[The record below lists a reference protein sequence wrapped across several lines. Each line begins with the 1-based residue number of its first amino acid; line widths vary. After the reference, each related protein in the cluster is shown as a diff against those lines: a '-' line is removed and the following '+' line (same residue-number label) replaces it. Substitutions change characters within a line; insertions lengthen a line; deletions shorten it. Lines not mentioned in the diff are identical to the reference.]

1 MSSLRNKFIK
11 IFKKILFAIVFTF
24 FLTVLG
30 ILNGVG
36 YQVISLQQISF
47 TIHSNLGYADAV
59 FYCDIIY
66 NPVLFPFYWFSGAGH
81 LSGNFSMM
89 YVPEAYMPG
98 EYGPPVW
105 GLRPQDRYDTYITYM
120 LTWGIAANF
129 IFLLFISLLTEALG
143 KRLIYVIFIFG
154 IIGFVVANFPGAII
168 GLFLGAF
175 TIAYL
180 SFNKSAKSFIENLWI
195 SLWE

>member
-1 MSSLRNKFIK
+1 MK
-11 IFKKILFAIVFTF
+11 IFKKVLFAMAFTF
-24 FLTVLG
+24 FLTILG

-36 YQVISLQQISF
+36 YHVMSIRQISF
-47 TIHSNLGYADAV
+47 TIHSNMGYADAI

-105 GLRPQDRYDTYITYM
+105 GTKPQDRYDTYITYM
-120 LTWGIAANF
+120 VTWGITANL
-129 IFLLFISLLTEALG
+129 ICLLFLSLLIEALE
-143 KRLIYVIFIFG
+143 KRLVYVVLFLG
-154 IIGFVVANFPGAII
+154 IIGFVVGSFLGVII
-168 GLFLGAF
+168 GLFLGVF
-175 TIAYL
+175 VIAYL
-180 SFNKSAKSFIENLWI
+180 SYNKSAKNFLEKLWI